1 MQVDPPALRGR
12 TIALPETREL
22 DLFARMLETRGAATV
37 RCPLVSILDAPDPAP
52 VLAWLRRFVAGEMN
66 DLILFTGEG
75 LRRLLGFAER
85 AGIEEGFVARLGRV
99 RKLTR
104 GPKPAKALR
113 DLGLRNELAAEA
125 PTTDGV
131 IAALAKLDLRGRRL
145 GVQLYGGE
153 PNLKLIE
160 FIERAGAIAYPV
172 APYVYASQA
181 NDTKVVALIRQLAE
195 GDIDVIA
202 FTSAQQV
209 TRLGDVAKAHR
220 LEETLKNG
228 LARVKI
234 AAVGPIVAEA
244 LRHIGARVD
253 MMPEESFFMKP
264 LVNEIVASLCQEK
277 KKEPRSP

>member
-1 MQVDPPALRGR
+1 MQAKPLPLAGR

-22 DLFARMLETRGAATV
+22 DLFAQMLETRGAATV

-52 VLAWLRRFVAGEMN
+52 VLAWLRRFIAGEM
-66 DLILFTGEG
+66 DDVILFTGEG
-75 LRRLLGFAER
+75 LRRLLGVAGR
-85 AGIEEGFVARLGRV
+85 AGIEADFIARLGRV

-113 DLGLRNELAAEA
+113 DLGLRNELAADA

-131 IAALAKLDLRGRRL
+131 IAALAKLDLRGRRI

-153 PNLKLIE
+153 PNRKLIE
-160 FIERAGAIAYPV
+160 FIERAGATAYPV
-172 APYVYASQA
+172 APYVYATQA
-181 NDTKVVALIRQLAE
+181 DDAKVVALIRQLAE
-195 GDIDVIA
+195 GEIDVIA

-209 TRLGDVAKAHR
+209 TRLGDVAKAQG
-220 LEETLKNG
+220 LEETLKSG
-228 LARVKI
+228 LARVKV

-264 LVNEIVASLCQEK
+264 LVNEIVAAVGTIK
-277 KKEPRSP
+277 T